1 MLNEC
6 GEKNRET
13 QIKFLTR
20 KSNAAPTMRMKP
32 NLGNYNRMR
41 KKNRKTMQMLE
52 KIVIQLCTKSVEE
65 KYRDRT
71 EVVKQTL
78 ESSRSRR

>member
-1 MLNEC
+1 
-6 GEKNRET
+6 
-13 QIKFLTR
+13 
-20 KSNAAPTMRMKP
+20 
-32 NLGNYNRMR
+32 
-41 KKNRKTMQMLE
+41 MQMPE